1 MEQKQIDEW
10 KEKHG
15 KVFVCSADDGET
27 AYFRK
32 PTRTELSYALALQAN
47 NKSIEMIEHIL
58 KSCYLGGS
66 RMFLEDTDYMLGAAD
81 LVNSLVQVKHVEV
94 KNL

>member
-1 MEQKQIDEW
+1 MEQKQIEEW
-10 KEKHG
+10 KQQHG
-15 KVFVCSADDGET
+15 KVFECSADGET

-66 RMFLEDTDYMLGAAD
+66 RVFLEDTDYMLGAAD

>member
-1 MEQKQIDEW
+1 MEQKQIEEW

-15 KVFVCSADDGET
+15 KVFECSADDGET

-66 RMFLEDTDYMLGAAD
+66 RVFLEDTDYMLGAAD